1 MRDFPTFD
9 SRMTLMASFNRKSS
23 NRKSS
28 LLTRATIVAL
38 IAATACDTLRN
49 PLNVEPASR
58 IPAAL
63 LETVGNAQILSDG
76 AIADFECAFNAYDYL
91 GGMTGEEFIYE
102 QQTASRTPYDRRTT
116 TKDDADYAVN
126 GCDSGNPG
134 TYTPLQIARQSNENL
149 LAHLKLWSDADVA
162 AGPGSPN
169 RTNLMAI
176 AAAYA
181 GYSYV
186 LLGEGF
192 CTMAISSVNIDKTLT
207 YGGEI
212 QRDSVFKLAIARFTE
227 AIGFATT
234 AGNTSIQNMAT
245 LGRARAK
252 LDRGDYA
259 GAKADA
265 LLIPAGYLKNV
276 SASATTTRRSNRIFL
291 ENSANN
297 RNLSVGPPYRTMGDA
312 RVPVTATTLVSATG
326 IVHYYQTKYPTS
338 ATPIPL
344 ATYEEAQLIIAEADI
359 RANSLGT
366 ALPILDA
373 SRVRGGQGT
382 GTFTGTTQPEYMA
395 ELIDQRRR
403 ELFAE
408 SQHLGDL
415 IRFGITP
422 QPPTGTAYHFGGT
435 YGSQLCWP
443 LPAAERLNNPLI
455 GS

>member
-9 SRMTLMASFNRKSS
+9 SRMTLMASS
-23 NRKSS
+23 NKRSS
-28 LLTRATIVAL
+28 LVTRATIVVL

-58 IPAAL
+58 IPAAV

-116 TKDDADYAVN
+116 TKDDSDYGVN
-126 GCDSGNPG
+126 ACDATNPG
-134 TYTPLQIARQSNENL
+134 AYTPLQIARQSNENI
-149 LAHLKLWSDADVA
+149 LAHLKVWTDADVA

-181 GYSYV
+181 GYAYV

-192 CTMAISSVNIDKTLT
+192 CTMAISSVNLDKSLT

-212 QRDSVFKLAIARFTE
+212 QRDSVFKLGIARLTE
-227 AIGFATT
+227 AITLAGS
-234 AGNTSIQNMAT
+234 AGNTSIQNMAM

-265 LLIPAGYLKNV
+265 LLIPSGYVKTV
-276 SASATTTRRSNRIFL
+276 SASTTTFRRSDRIFL
-291 ENSANN
+291 ENSAVN

-326 IVHYYQTKYPTS
+326 IVHYYQTKYAS
-338 ATPIPL
+338 GATALPL
-344 ATYEEAQLIIAEADI
+344 AKYEEAQLIIAEADI
-359 RANSLGT
+359 RANSLAT

-382 GTFTGTTQPEYMA
+382 GTFTGTTQPEYLA

-408 SQHLGDL
+408 SHHLGDL
-415 IRFGITP
+415 IRFGISP
-422 QPPTGTAYHFGGT
+422 QPPAGTAYHFGGT
-435 YGSQLCWP
+435 YGNQLCLP

>member
-1 MRDFPTFD
+1 MRDLPTFD
-9 SRMTLMASFNRKSS
+9 SRMTLMTSF

-28 LLTRATIVAL
+28 LLTRATIVVL

-116 TKDDADYAVN
+116 TKDDTDYAVN
-126 GCDSGNPG
+126 ACDATNPG
-134 TYTPLQIARQSNENL
+134 TYTPLQIARESNENL
-149 LAHLKLWSDADVA
+149 LAHLKVWTDADVA

-181 GYSYV
+181 GYAYV

-192 CTMAISSVNIDKTLT
+192 CTMAISSVNLDKTLT

-212 QRDSVFKLAIARFTE
+212 QRDSVFALAIARFTE
-227 AIGFATT
+227 AIALATT
-234 AGNTSIQNMAT
+234 AGNTSIQSMAT

-252 LDRGDYA
+252 LDRADYA

-265 LLIPAGYLKNV
+265 LLIPSGYLKTV
-276 SASATTTRRSNRIFL
+276 SASTTTIRRSDRIFL
-291 ENSANN
+291 ENSAGN
-297 RNLSVGPPYRTMGDA
+297 RNLSVGPPYRTMGDT

-326 IVHYYQTKYPTS
+326 ILHYYQTKYPTG

-359 RANSLGT
+359 RANSLAT

-382 GTFTGTTQPEYMA
+382 GTFLGTTQPEYLA

-422 QPPTGTAYHFGGT
+422 QPPAGTAYHFGGT

>member
-23 NRKSS
+23 SI
-28 LLTRATIVAL
+28 TRVTIVVL
-38 IAATACDTLRN
+38 IVATACDTLRN

-58 IPAAL
+58 IPAAQ
-63 LETVGNAQILSDG
+63 LETSANAQILSDG
-76 AIADFECAFNAYDYL
+76 AVGDFECAFNAYAYL
-91 GGMTGEEFIYE
+91 GGTIGEEFIYE
-102 QQTASRTPYDRRTT
+102 QQTASRTPYDRRNT

-126 GCDSGNPG
+126 ACNATNPG
-134 TYTPLQIARQSNENL
+134 AYTPLQIARQSNENL
-149 LAHLKLWSDADVA
+149 LALLKTWSDAEVA
-162 AGPGSPN
+162 AGAGAPN

-192 CTMAISSVNIDKTLT
+192 CTMAISSVNLDKSLT

-212 QRDSVFKLAIARFTE
+212 QRDSVFRLAIARFTE
-227 AIGFATT
+227 AMAAAAT
-234 AGNTSIQNMAT
+234 AGNTSIQNMAL

-252 LDRGDYA
+252 LDLGDYA
-259 GAKADA
+259 GAKTDA
-265 LLIPAGYLKNV
+265 QQVPSGYLRTV
-276 SASATTTRRSNRIFL
+276 SASTTTIRRSDRIFL
-291 ENSANN
+291 ENSATN
-297 RNLSVGPPYRTMGDA
+297 RNLSVGPPYRTMGDT

-326 IVHYYQTKYPTS
+326 IVHYYQTKYLTG
-338 ATPIPL
+338 ATPLPL

-359 RANSLGT
+359 RSSSLAT

-373 SRVRGGQGT
+373 SRARGGQGP
-382 GTFTGTTQPEYMA
+382 FIGTTPAEYLA

-408 SQHLGDL
+408 SHHLGDL
-415 IRFGITP
+415 IRFGISP
-422 QPPTGTAYHFGGT
+422 QPPAGTPYHFGGS
-435 YGSQLCWP
+435 YGNQICLP
-443 LPAAERLNNPLI
+443 LPSAERLNNPLI